1 MQLALSEPQFPP
13 LSNRRKH
20 GEHLKGLGMWRGHS
34 LLPLGLGLAP
44 QTPCPS
50 IPGCG
55 DPWGQLSV
63 QTDGQLKAET
73 WALVLAHSW
82 KVAGPASPGLTLS
95 LFPCGRTLRSQ
106 EGGGLSQSHVESTR
120 GCRGRAWTLCQPLG
134 TQQPREAGGRR
145 QEGPP
150 SRGSEALGKGVQA
163 AGKSPGPEKKQ
174 QSQRGMGGGRG
185 GCDDHETV
193 HP

>member
-1 MQLALSEPQFPP
+1 MTLNVQLALSEPQFPP

-20 GEHLKGLGMWRGHS
+20 GEHLKGLGMWKGHS

-44 QTPCPS
+44 QAPCPS

-55 DPWGQLSV
+55 DPWGQLSI
-63 QTDGQLKAET
+63 QTDGQLKAEP

-95 LFPCGRTLRSQ
+95 PFPRGRTLRSQ
-106 EGGGLSQSHVESTR
+106 EGGGLSQSYVESTR

-134 TQQPREAGGRR
+134 TQQPREAGGRNAHPQGDLR
-145 QEGPP
+145 PWE
-150 SRGSEALGKGVQA
+150 RGSRLQENPWAQK
-163 AGKSPGPEKKQ
+163 
-174 QSQRGMGGGRG
+174 RGNGAR
-185 GCDDHETV
+185 EV
-193 HP
+193 